1 MERIL
6 RKSVGKSAALSM
18 SISSLKVPGALMC
31 FVSKGGPLL
40 LTWYVAEKTYFPN
53 IVTADNDNFLQ
64 NSGRFPDPFYC
75 KLFHLENQDESAFPV
90 LASSYGPHDIPLEDT
105 LR

>member
-1 MERIL
+1 MIC
-6 RKSVGKSAALSM
+6 VQ
-18 SISSLKVPGALMC
+18 
-31 FVSKGGPLL
+31 GGPVVVDLVVCGGETNFL
-40 LTWYVAEKTYFPN
+40 NILNAE
-53 IVTADNDNFLQ
+53 NDKFLQ

-75 KLFHLENQDESAFPV
+75 KLFHMENQDESAFPV